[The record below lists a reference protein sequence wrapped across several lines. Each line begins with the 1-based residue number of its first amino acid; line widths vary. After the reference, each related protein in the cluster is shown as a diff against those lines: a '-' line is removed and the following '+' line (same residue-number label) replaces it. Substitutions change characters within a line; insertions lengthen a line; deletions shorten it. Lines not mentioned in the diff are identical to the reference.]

1 MEPQLTPQGSRLR
14 LALRSSGAGWQLFV
28 VRSLC
33 RRSGLLGRAR
43 ALLLGVR
50 RSDERERWATRKRPG
65 WPSPLEGR
73 LRIGGLLRWVLGVLA
88 VPFVA
93 GCVTAGSQS
102 LTFREDS
109 FVSQYDQIRQVLIE
123 EARNNGFGAL
133 QQEVKPSELNGWK
146 GLFYFTARTPYGED
160 NLTVKLERVGG
171 RLEINVIAGAM
182 RASADGFLRAINSRL
197 GRQ

>member
-1 MEPQLTPQGSRLR
+1 M
-14 LALRSSGAGWQLFV
+14 
-28 VRSLC
+28 
-33 RRSGLLGRAR
+33 
-43 ALLLGVR
+43 
-50 RSDERERWATRKRPG
+50 
-65 WPSPLEGR
+65 
-73 LRIGGLLRWVLGVLA
+73 
-88 VPFVA
+88 
-93 GCVTAGSQS
+93 
-102 LTFREDS
+102 
-109 FVSQYDQIRQVLIE
+109 SQYDQIRQVLIE